1 MITTLKRSRILIG
14 VCVCGVMWGTKNK
27 CHKEWKE
34 SWIVSTICID
44 YSALSNQINWEDS
57 CFSWSRN
64 HLTLSSY
71 MNIFHSICSIW
82 HGLPLSCFHLVRG
95 WIMSVWTIRR
105 FMHCVNIFSDGV
117 AMNSISMNNTGTNN
131 DATCEQCREY
141 NSLHPH
147 LQLLV
152 RLYV

>member
-1 MITTLKRSRILIG
+1 MWVSCDYYPKTDTYIDQC
-14 VCVCGVMWGTKNK
+14 VCVWGGGVRWGTKNE
-27 CHKEWKE
+27 CHKDWKE

-82 HGLPLSCFHLVRG
+82 HELPLSCFHLVRG
-95 WIMSVWTIRR
+95 WITSVWTIRI

-117 AMNSISMNNTGTNN
+117 AMNSISN
-131 DATCEQCREY
+131 EQYRDKQRW
-141 NSLHPH
+141 H
-147 LQLLV
+147 LWTV
-152 RLYV
+152 PGV